1 MEFVHV
7 IKNILPSNFCKS
19 IIDKFEVDNDKHQ
32 GILGRGHINLN
43 IKKTLDLHIANR
55 TDWDYITDPLGKYL
69 ANGLQKYF
77 LYLENQ
83 VFKGKGLQIVEK
95 IFGDNIN
102 CTGFQ
107 IQKYEKDDHFY
118 WHTDDAPDSKRLLAF
133 IIYLNTVPDENDG
146 TTDFLN
152 GKSIQPEEGSILI
165 FPATWSYVHRGKALK
180 SGKKYIITGFI
191 RQSNLKLCKEGSLWL

>member
-32 GILGRGHINLN
+32 GRLGLGYVNLN
-43 IKKTLDLHIANR
+43 IKKTLDLHIGNR
-55 TDWDYITDPLGKYL
+55 KDWDYITDPLGKYL
-69 ANGLQKYF
+69 ANGLQEYF

-83 VFKGKGLQIVEK
+83 VFKGKGLKIVEK
-95 IFGDNIN
+95 IFGDNIKAS
-102 CTGFQ
+102 GFQ

-118 WHTDDAPDSKRLLAF
+118 WHTDDSSVEKRLLAY
-133 IIYLNTVPDENDG
+133 IIYLNTVPKENG
-146 TTDFLN
+146 GSTDFLN

-165 FPATWSYVHRGKALK
+165 FPSTWSYVHRGKALK
-180 SGKKYIITGFI
+180 SGEKYIITGFI
-191 RQSNLKLCKEGSLWL
+191 VQSNLKVYEQQPI

>member
-32 GILGRGHINLN
+32 GRLGLGYVNLN
-43 IKKTLDLHIANR
+43 IKKTLDLHIGNR
-55 TDWDYITDPLGKYL
+55 KDWDYITDPLGKYL
-69 ANGLQKYF
+69 ANGLQEYF

-83 VFKGKGLQIVEK
+83 VFKGKGLKIVEK
-95 IFGDNIN
+95 IFGDNIKVS
-102 CTGFQ
+102 GFQ

-118 WHTDDAPDSKRLLAF
+118 WHTDDSSVEKRLLAY
-133 IIYLNTVPDENDG
+133 IIYLNTVPKENG
-146 TTDFLN
+146 GSTDFLN

-165 FPATWSYVHRGKALK
+165 FPSTWSYVHRGKALK
-180 SGKKYIITGFI
+180 SGEKYIITGFI
-191 RQSNLKLCKEGSLWL
+191 VQSNLKVYEQQPI